1 MDRSVTA
8 VGVGSG
14 AAVEASGSAKLPRV
28 VHVSADF
35 PDPIISAKT
44 PVIRSLLELTRDQ
57 FAHSVISLNR
67 RSPGFSDLLGGNA
80 ARRTQFE
87 WGEAREYRAPPLG
100 IFHAA
105 MLRRLGKQLAEELAA
120 DPPALLVGH
129 KLTIEGLVVAEAARR
144 LRIPYAITIQGNS
157 DTKILAARPDLAR
170 QFAQVFHNAAA
181 VFAFAPWSL
190 AEAERRL
197 GKRAVAGLLI
207 PCPTD
212 LDTPLAPLG
221 AGVGLLSAFHLRH
234 HRNKNLAGIGAG
246 LRLLRADGE
255 TAEFTLLGGGN
266 ALEAEQCRSVL
277 GGISDTSVVAGLDRE
292 ALRLA
297 MNGAVGFVLPS
308 HRESFGLVFIEAL
321 FAGLPVVYPDNRAI
335 AGWFDDL
342 PFAIPVDPRDPQAV
356 AAAMKRMIREETPL
370 KQALADWQN
379 TPHARQFT
387 RPNIAARFAAGL
399 RQAAAPP
406 DTRLPIAP
414 E

>member
-1 MDRSVTA
+1 MDRSVPPA
-8 VGVGSG
+8 GVGSAG
-14 AAVEASGSAKLPRV
+14 IEAPGCGELPRV

-35 PDPIISAKT
+35 PDPIVAAKT
-44 PVIRSLLELTRDQ
+44 PVIRSLLELTRGH

-67 RSPGFSDLLGGNA
+67 RSPSLADVLGGGA
-80 ARRTQFE
+80 DTRTEFE

-105 MLRRLGKQLAEELAA
+105 MLRRLGARLAAELAA
-120 DPPALLVGH
+120 NPPALLVGH

-144 LRIPYAITIQGNS
+144 LQVPYAITIQGNS
-157 DTKILAARPDLAR
+157 DTKILAARPDLER
-170 QFAQVFHNAAA
+170 QFAKVCQGAAA

-190 AEAERRL
+190 AQVERRL

-212 LDTPLAPLG
+212 LDTPLTPLG

-234 HRNKNLAGIGAG
+234 YRNKNLAGIGAA
-246 LRLLRADGE
+246 LRLLRAGGE
-255 TAEFTLLGGGN
+255 TAGFTLLGGGN
-266 ALEAEQCRSVL
+266 ALEAARCRAIL
-277 GGISDTSVVAGLDRE
+277 RGISNTSVVAGLDRG
-292 ALRLA
+292 ALRGA
-297 MNGAVGFVLPS
+297 MNGAIGFVLPS

-321 FAGLPVVYPDNRAI
+321 FAGLPVVYPENRAI
-335 AGWFDDL
+335 EGWFDDL
-342 PFAIPVDPRDPQAV
+342 PFAIPVDPGNPRAV
-356 AAAMKRMIREETPL
+356 ATAMKRLIREEMPL
-370 KQALADWQN
+370 KQALAEWQS

-387 RPNIAARFAAGL
+387 RPHIAAKFAAGI